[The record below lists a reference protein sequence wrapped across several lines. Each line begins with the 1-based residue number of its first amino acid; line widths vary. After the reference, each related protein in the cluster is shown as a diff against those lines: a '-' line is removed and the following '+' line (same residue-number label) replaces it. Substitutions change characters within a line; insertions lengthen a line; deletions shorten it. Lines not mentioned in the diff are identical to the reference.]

1 MSRIVRAACVLA
13 WSVVLSLASGPWSSV
28 AAATQPPLSTVQLR
42 TLLSED
48 REGVFLLDVR
58 TSGEWARGRIPGSVH
73 IPMDQIPRRLQE
85 IPRDKKI
92 VAVCASGARSEAV
105 ARYLDQQGFPWVAN
119 YGDGVFGWSRGG
131 LELER

>member
-1 MSRIVRAACVLA
+1 VSTAQLQAM
-13 WSVVLSLASGPWSSV
+13 LSQGGEA
-28 AAATQPPLSTVQLR
+28 
-42 TLLSED
+42 
-48 REGVFLLDVR
+48 VFLLDVR

-73 IPMDQIPRRLQE
+73 IPMDEIPRRLQE

-119 YGDGVFGWSRGG
+119 YRDGVFGWSRSG

>member
-1 MSRIVRAACVLA
+1 MSRIVRESWVLT
-13 WSVVLSLASGPWSSV
+13 WVLVLCATLGLWGR
-28 AAATQPPLSTVQLR
+28 ADAATQPPLSTAQLQAM
-42 TLLSED
+42 LSQD
-48 REGVFLLDVR
+48 GKSVFLLDVR

-73 IPMDQIPRRLQE
+73 IPMDEIPRRLQE

-119 YGDGVFGWSRGG
+119 YRDGVFGWSRGG

>member
-1 MSRIVRAACVLA
+1 MNRIVRRAWVLA
-13 WSVVLSLASGPWSSV
+13 WVLVLSATAGPSGS
-28 AAATQPPLSTVQLR
+28 AGAATQPPVSTAQLQAMLSQ
-42 TLLSED
+42 
-48 REGVFLLDVR
+48 EGKSVFLLDVR

-73 IPMDQIPRRLQE
+73 IPMDEVPRRLQE

-105 ARYLDQQGFPWVAN
+105 ARYLGQQGFSWVAN
-119 YGDGVFGWSRGG
+119 YRDGVSGWSRAG

>member
-1 MSRIVRAACVLA
+1 
-13 WSVVLSLASGPWSSV
+13 
-28 AAATQPPLSTVQLR
+28 LSTAELQAM
-42 TLLSED
+42 LSQD
-48 REGVFLLDVR
+48 GKSVFLLDVR

-119 YGDGVFGWSRGG
+119 YRDGVFGWSRGG